1 MTNYFTFTRSV
12 KIALLL
18 GASLAF
24 APWQADNHGAAIARG
39 KTATGATAAKKADDA
54 GCPGCLSKASGL
66 FARGNTLE
74 AANYLREWLPKCP
87 NNLQLH
93 LLLNTILTRLPDTKE
108 EALAVAKAATAIA
121 PDSMLA
127 HLQAGMTLLTM
138 ADQSAA
144 AEEFETVVALDPG
157 NHDAWLALSEL
168 YGSLNEQD
176 KAKTAAAKAA
186 TLSPSARY
194 ARTRI
199 ISSMNAAGNIN
210 GVRQQFKQF
219 LAGSEI
225 PTEGLLSLGEEALN
239 MGYYDEANGCFS
251 RVLEQYPQSK
261 VAQFKQQLSL
271 YLAGDAQAA
280 LAGLKANKKNNAQ
293 LNSQA
298 LALEALC
305 CLSTGDLTGASTI
318 VAKLSALN
326 SSEPLSNF
334 AEGYLAY
341 KEGHYKK
348 ALSSLNSAANKDK
361 SLFPAQLIAAKINLK
376 QGEVIEATSQAHE
389 LRKISGLMPQALALE
404 LSCRLRQDDLD
415 KSNLAALK
423 TDALRLCQNLSD
435 NNQCNK
441 AALYLALGRLAL
453 AEGNLG
459 DAKSCF
465 AKAENNSP
473 DEELELALAA
483 LAAKEGNISGEQEAL
498 EKALEL
504 APGDIEALSKL
515 GIILAKAGQ
524 TKAEELLTK
533 ALSEGDPSAQAAF
546 ALANIKLKNGNLEE
560 AQKLFKRSLEN
571 GLTGP
576 DKQLAKDTL
585 NKK

>member
-1 MTNYFTFTRSV
+1 VTNYFTFTSPV

-18 GASLAF
+18 CASLAL
-24 APWQADNHGAAIARG
+24 APWQADNQAAAIARG
-39 KTATGATAAKKADDA
+39 KTPTGTTTAKKVDDV

-144 AEEFETVVALDPG
+144 AEEFEAVVALDPG

-176 KAKTAAAKAA
+176 KAKNAAAKAA

-199 ISSMNAAGNIN
+199 ITSMNSAGNIN

-225 PTEGLLSLGEEALN
+225 PTEGLLALGEEALN

-271 YLAGDAQAA
+271 YLAGNAQAA
-280 LAGLKANKKNNAQ
+280 LVGLKANKKNNAQ
-293 LNSQA
+293 PNSQA
-298 LALEALC
+298 LSLEALC
-305 CLSTGDLTGASTI
+305 CLSAGDLAGARTI
-318 VAKLSALN
+318 MTKITSLN
-326 SSEPLSNF
+326 SSEPLSTF

-341 KEGHYKK
+341 KEGDYKK
-348 ALSSLNSAANKDK
+348 ALSALNSAANKDK

-404 LSCRLRQDDLD
+404 LSCRLKQEDLD

-423 TDALRLCQNLSD
+423 SDALRLCQNLND
-435 NNQCNK
+435 NDQSNK

-453 AEGNLG
+453 YEGNLG
-459 DAKSCF
+459 DAKSYF
-465 AKAENNSP
+465 AKAENNGH
-473 DEELELALAA
+473 DEELDLALAA
-483 LAAKEGNISGEQEAL
+483 LAAKEGNSSAEQEAL

-504 APGDIEALSKL
+504 APGDLEALSKL

-524 TKAEELLTK
+524 AKAEELLTK
-533 ALSEGDPSAQAAF
+533 ALSEGDSSAQAAF

-560 AQKLFKRSLEN
+560 AQKLFKRSLDN

-576 DKQLAKDTL
+576 DKQIAKDTL